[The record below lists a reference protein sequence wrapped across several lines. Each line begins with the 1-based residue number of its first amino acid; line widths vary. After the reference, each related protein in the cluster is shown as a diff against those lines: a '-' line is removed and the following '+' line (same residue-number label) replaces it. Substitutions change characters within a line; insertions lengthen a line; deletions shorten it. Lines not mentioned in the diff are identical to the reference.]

1 MLLNEF
7 ESHLD
12 ARLSRYKLDFPHV
25 SRELRDGNEPISRL
39 SRRNFTLLLYAY
51 WESII
56 KQTIKDYIEHV
67 EHTAQHY
74 DELIRPL
81 RLAHLPNH
89 LTASHSH
96 LSGRKS
102 TSLSVDLSKFQDYED
117 ELFAPTSPK
126 VYSDTLF
133 GSQSNLNW
141 ERFERILAWAGLP
154 LPELRLD
161 IQDPFTIGKAVHSN
175 ISKKITYHYSN
186 LEIKV
191 WLGHFLHARNNLAHS
206 ALLDPPSYDHCVFFG
221 LFISELLAWFS
232 NIIRD
237 AAENEHWRVKIQN

>member
-81 RLAHLPNH
+81 RLAHLRNH

-102 TSLSVDLSKFQDYED
+102 TSLCRPQQVPRLRRRALCTHE
-117 ELFAPTSPK
+117 
-126 VYSDTLF
+126 
-133 GSQSNLNW
+133 SQS
-141 ERFERILAWAGLP
+141 I
-154 LPELRLD
+154 
-161 IQDPFTIGKAVHSN
+161 
-175 ISKKITYHYSN
+175 
-186 LEIKV
+186 
-191 WLGHFLHARNNLAHS
+191 
-206 ALLDPPSYDHCVFFG
+206 
-221 LFISELLAWFS
+221 
-232 NIIRD
+232 
-237 AAENEHWRVKIQN
+237 